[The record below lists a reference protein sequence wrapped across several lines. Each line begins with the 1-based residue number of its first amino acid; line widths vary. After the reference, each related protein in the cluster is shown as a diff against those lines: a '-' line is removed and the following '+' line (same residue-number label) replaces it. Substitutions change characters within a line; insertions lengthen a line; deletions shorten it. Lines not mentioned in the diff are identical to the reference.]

1 MTPLILIRILKLI
14 LITTVPTQRG
24 SIHEGGISDVED
36 EGRAILEPPVP
47 AVAVLVESLVGSFQW
62 LAGVDLAVVNKK
74 RLCLMKSVPGF
85 LKGAY
90 RSAMRVAV
98 TEIDQG
104 RSERDASRSSRN
116 LKLFFLLFR
125 LLLHKRLR
133 GGLVPKKQLQ
143 HRSEVF
149 AEVNWAS
156 LLISSMEH
164 STRASSRRSRRRDRD
179 NLESRAARAE
189 ALIHSFLW
197 TSTRGAAGG
206 PSGMTAEHMRLI
218 LESDSETAA
227 FFQVA

>member
-1 MTPLILIRILKLI
+1 MV

-24 SIHEGGISDVED
+24 SIHGAEFRMLRTKVVPL
-36 EGRAILEPPVP
+36 LEPPVP
-47 AVAVLVESLVGSFQW
+47 AVAVLVERLVGSFQW
-62 LAGVDLAVVNKK
+62 LAGVDLAVVFKQ

-85 LKGAY
+85 MKGAY
-90 RSAMRVAV
+90 RSAMPVAV

-116 LKLFFLLFR
+116 LKLVLSLFR
-125 LLLHKRLR
+125 LLLHKPPR

-149 AEVNWAS
+149 PEGNWAS

-164 STRASSRRSRRRDRD
+164 STRACSRRSRRRDRD
-179 NLESRAARAE
+179 NLEPRAVRAE
-189 ALIHSFLW
+189 ALIHSSLW

-206 PSGMTAEHMRLI
+206 PSGMTAEHTRLI

-227 FFQVA
+227 FFQVV